1 MNTIGFIITTASGID
16 ENLLEEC
23 KRAIEKLEV
32 ETAKTF
38 GESYEEQPETSQLT
52 SLLLCVRSG
61 EEKIK
66 LLNLGMSDAVVRDI
80 SMSTGIY
87 IMIACDSN
95 FNIYAFVNLN
105 IYFALNL
112 PCFSTMILH
121 GYFS

>member
-95 FNIYAFVNLN
+95 FYLRLLI
-105 IYFALNL
+105 
-112 PCFSTMILH
+112 STFILH
-121 GYFS
+121 